1 MRQFT
6 YVSAS
11 PSFDKNTKGYMYE
24 LKATID
30 TKDLQELHTGMIGR
44 ASVITG
50 EEPVWKFILRKLDF
64 ISNCN
69 G

>member
-1 MRQFT
+1 MRQVT
-6 YVSAS
+6 YVSAY

-24 LKATID
+24 LEATID
-30 TKDLQELHTGMIGR
+30 TKDLQELH

-64 ISNCN
+64 ISN
-69 G
+69 

>member
-1 MRQFT
+1 MRQVT
-6 YVSAS
+6 YVSAY
-11 PSFDKNTKGYMYE
+11 PSFDKNKKEYMYE
-24 LKATID
+24 LEATID

-64 ISNCN
+64 ISN
-69 G
+69 